1 MKIYK
6 GIEAIESPLKH
17 PVLTIGNFDGVHI
30 GHQDVIHRVVKQ
42 AQKSNGISVVMVFDP
57 HPRTFFNPDNPQR
70 QITTLEQ
77 RIDLIEKL
85 DVDAVIVQPF
95 DKAFAELEAE
105 TFIREHLA
113 RQIGVKELFVS
124 SKFRFGHNAAGNID
138 MLRALADEL
147 GYTVEPVENVHFRH
161 TVVSSS
167 FIRQSILDGEMELAR
182 WMLGRPYT
190 IYGEVYPDTQ
200 RGTSLLNTPT
210 SNIKPENELIPSLG
224 IYAGTVK
231 IDGTIYPAAT
241 YIGTRPTFD
250 GADTVFE
257 THLIGFDGTLYG
269 QRIAVALLK
278 KTRGDMKFDHLSD
291 LLNRIRQDII
301 DVRAYME
308 KHKDDPHLKG
318 VTWPKQ

>member
-1 MKIYK
+1 MNVFR
-6 GIEAIESPLKH
+6 GIEAIKATLPH

-30 GHQDVIHRVVKQ
+30 GHQDVIHRVVGRAKE
-42 AQKSNGISVVMVFDP
+42 SEGTSIVMLFDP

-85 DVDAVIVQPF
+85 GIDVVIVQPF
-95 DKAFAELEAE
+95 DRDFAELEAE
-105 TFIREHLA
+105 SFIREQLA
-113 RQIGVKELFVS
+113 GKIGVKELFVS
-124 SKFRFGHNAAGNID
+124 SKFRFGHNATGNID
-138 MLRALADEL
+138 MLEKMADEL

-200 RGTSLLNTPT
+200 RGTSLFNTPT
-210 SNIKPENELIPSLG
+210 SNIKPENELVPALG

-250 GADTVFE
+250 GTDLVIE
-257 THLIGFDGTLYG
+257 THLIGFDGDLYG
-269 QRIAVALLK
+269 QRIEVALLK
-278 KTRGDMKFDHLSD
+278 KTRGDMKFEHLSD

-301 DVRAYME
+301 DVREYML
-308 KHKDDPHLKG
+308 KHRDDPHLEG
-318 VTWPKQ
+318 VTWPEK